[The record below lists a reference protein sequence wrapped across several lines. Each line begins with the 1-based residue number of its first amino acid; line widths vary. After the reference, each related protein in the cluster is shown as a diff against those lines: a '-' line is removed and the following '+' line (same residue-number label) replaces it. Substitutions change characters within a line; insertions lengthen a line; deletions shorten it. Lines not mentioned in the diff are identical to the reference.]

1 MTLQTHKI
9 YIANDHA
16 SIELKNFLKQKLQDT
31 FPKLEIQ
38 DFGVSEA
45 VSVDYPHK
53 AKEVAQAIKKDPKAF
68 GLLLC
73 GTGIGI
79 SIAANRFSWMR
90 AALIHT
96 TYEAEITRLHNNAN
110 AIVFGGR
117 TIGPENAWH
126 ALSRFLITEFE
137 AGRHE
142 RRVNQLA
149 NELTS

>member
-16 SIELKNFLKQKLQDT
+16 SIELKLFLKQKLEEN
-31 FPKLEIQ
+31 FPQLDIF
-38 DFGVSEA
+38 DFGVNEV

-53 AKEVAQAIKKDPKAF
+53 AKEVAQALKEDPKAF

-79 SIAANRFSWMR
+79 SIAANRFSWIR
-90 AALIHT
+90 AALVHT

-110 AIVFGGR
+110 VIVFGGR
-117 TIGPENAWH
+117 TIGAESAWY
-126 ALSRFLITEFE
+126 ALYSFMTTGFE
-137 AGRHE
+137 GGRHA
-142 RRVNQLA
+142 RRVSQLN
-149 NELTS
+149 NELSS

>member
-16 SIELKNFLKQKLQDT
+16 SVELKFFLKQKLQES
-31 FPKLEIQ
+31 FPQLEIS
-38 DFGVSEA
+38 DLGVDEA
-45 VSVDYPHK
+45 VSVDYPQK
-53 AKEVAQAIKKDPKAF
+53 AKEAAKALKEDSKAF
-68 GLLLC
+68 ALLLC

-110 AIVFGGR
+110 TIVFGGR

-126 ALSRFLITEFE
+126 ALYRFMITEFE
-137 AGRHE
+137 GERHE
-142 RRVNQLA
+142 RRVSQLN
-149 NELTS
+149 NELSL